1 MCSKSFVRLSPIM
14 GHLPRYN
21 CYMIT
26 REKHHNYLYVYLVL
40 GFGVLISKWPQIGGE
55 DLNQARTTWLSGIK
69 TDFLGA
75 TSVFFYGNLPDS
87 PIPWYEFLTIL
98 QISLTTSGLI
108 LLHHKIILHRT
119 TFYRS
124 LFYFYSYL
132 IICFVSWQTRD
143 ATMIS
148 FIFFGL
154 GLLTRFS
161 FFTNEIKFFKSK
173 SIQFSILFISISSL
187 IFAFSFRPWLSPC
200 LVIIFFLAKPNFL
213 LKMKSFV
220 IKLLLCVSLLVSP
233 LLFDQGIKLVAQIND
248 GFPEQTVELV
258 DLSQTYCWSINP
270 ETSTQALEGIKLFS
284 KNPDVGKYIC
294 QFLKPNSY
302 GSLFAKSGIY
312 PTTVGYISPINFLDL
327 EDAENGKKLRRIWL
341 TTIAS
346 DPISYIQN
354 KFISFSQVVLGGESR
369 NIQILQTFPRLL
381 ELFTFQNFL
390 IFLKTLYLLPYDLM
404 TTFHGF
410 SPILIFIFW
419 VCFLIYRYW
428 NLPISAVF
436 NKDLTLSL
444 SLFIFWILMT
454 SIAFIGDNGR
464 YTFGASALLILALFR
479 TPNKFSLK

>member
-1 MCSKSFVRLSPIM
+1 MF
-14 GHLPRYN
+14 
-21 CYMIT
+21 T
-26 REKHHNYLYVYLVL
+26 RDKHHNYLYVHLIV

-55 DLNQARTTWLSGIK
+55 DINQARATWLSGIK
-69 TDFLGA
+69 NDFLGA

-87 PIPWYEFLTIL
+87 PIPWYQFLTIL
-98 QISLTTSGLI
+98 QVSLTTSGLI
-108 LLHHKIILHRT
+108 LLHHKIIAHRT
-119 TFYRS
+119 IFYRS

-143 ATMIS
+143 ATMIT

-154 GLLTRFS
+154 GLLTHFS
-161 FFTNEIKFFKSK
+161 FSTAEFRFFKSK
-173 SIQFSILFISISSL
+173 SIQFSILFISIFSL

-213 LKMKSFV
+213 LKINSFV
-220 IKLLLCVSLLVSP
+220 MNSLLCFSLLVSP
-233 LLFDQGIKLVAQIND
+233 LLLDQGTKLIAQIND

-270 ETSTQALEGIKLFS
+270 EASTQALEGIKLFS
-284 KNPDVGKYIC
+284 KDPDVGKYIC

-302 GSLFAKSGIY
+302 GSLFAKSGMY
-312 PTTVGYISPINFLDL
+312 PTTVGYVSPIHFLDL
-327 EDAENGKKLRRIWL
+327 EDAEKGKKLRRIWL

-354 KFISFSQVVLGGESR
+354 KFISFSQIVLGGESR
-369 NIQILQTFPRLL
+369 NIQILQTFPRLV
-381 ELFTFQNFL
+381 ERFTFQNFF
-390 IFLKTLYLLPYDLM
+390 IFLKSLYLLPYDLM
-404 TTFHGF
+404 TSFHGF
-410 SPILIFIFW
+410 SPILVFIFW
-419 VCFLIYRYW
+419 VCFLFYRYW
-428 NLPISAVF
+428 NLPISAIF

-444 SLFIFWILMT
+444 SLFLFWILIT

-479 TPNKFSLK
+479 TSNKISLK